1 MAFEPNIVD
10 PMCGYP
16 NSSKTVWDFSH
27 AEMSLSLSQSL
38 VYDVSGSMPMKLM
51 LHDELT
57 RVARTGNN
65 VAHADQRRVV
75 AIVEKKLQNKMHMKN
90 EKIHE
95 DKNIIEGQWTAYED
109 RYMKFS

>member
-1 MAFEPNIVD
+1 
-10 PMCGYP
+10 
-16 NSSKTVWDFSH
+16 
-27 AEMSLSLSQSL
+27 
-38 VYDVSGSMPMKLM
+38 MPMKLL
-51 LHDELT
+51 LHDELF

-65 VAHADQRRVV
+65 VAQV